1 MLLIKV
7 TVYIRLMP
15 LDILSLCQFLGL
27 PEKATI
33 SVAIQEIFSI
43 DEACQFSFFFNYFA
57 HTNDLKPMITDLF
70 YSCRIENKFV
80 LEKNAT
86 N

>member
-1 MLLIKV
+1 MKRV
-7 TVYIRLMP
+7 N
-15 LDILSLCQFLGL
+15 FL
-27 PEKATI
+27 
-33 SVAIQEIFSI
+33 
-43 DEACQFSFFFNYFA
+43 FFFNYFA